1 MIIFF
6 PEAIKLFP
14 KTSFGA
20 SALLCPR
27 FMLLLSLG
35 NRTKALCDSRL
46 LFGTY
51 SHFLS
56 LPCSF
61 ERDLIVCVFFFSP
74 VNRYKLKDSL
84 HLNEI
89 SVILSINIY
98 LVPNVLKQKKK
109 IDARNKSS
117 CKD

>member
-1 MIIFF
+1 MTVAYYLGPILISSPF
-6 PEAIKLFP
+6 PVP
-14 KTSFGA
+14 
-20 SALLCPR
+20 
-27 FMLLLSLG
+27 
-35 NRTKALCDSRL
+35 
-46 LFGTY
+46 
-51 SHFLS
+51 
-56 LPCSF
+56 F
-61 ERDLIVCVFFFSP
+61 ERDLIVCVFFFPP